1 MNVLLLYPRFP
12 DTFWSFRHAL
22 RFIRKESFGP
32 PLGLLTVAAMLP
44 PEWPKRLVD
53 LNVTHLRPSD
63 IEWADMV
70 MISGMGIQRE
80 SARQIIARCKAAGRT
95 VVAGGPLFT
104 EEADQFDEVDHFV
117 LNEAEVTLPRFLADL
132 ERGTPQR
139 VYCADTFA
147 DMRRSPVPLWELADL
162 RRYASACVQYSR
174 GCPFD
179 CEFCNITA
187 LLGRVPRTKSAE
199 QIIAELDTLYRL
211 GWRESIFF
219 VDDNLIGDRRAAK
232 NELLPALI
240 RWRKDKVGCPF
251 STQVSINL
259 ADDEELLQM
268 MVEAGFTAVFVGIET
283 PCEESL
289 TECHKTQNRGRD
301 LLESVRR
308 IQRAG
313 MHVEGG
319 FIVGFD
325 SDTPS
330 VFHRQIE
337 FIQKSGI
344 AAAMVGL
351 LQAPHGTR
359 LYERLKR
366 EGRLVGIPSGNNVID
381 FTNIIPK
388 MGLEVLRDGYR
399 ALLQHIYSPAAYYE
413 RVRTFLK
420 EYRPPRIRVHLDKET
435 ILAFFRSIYH
445 LGIRGVERVHY
456 WRLLFWTLFHRPRSF
471 PMAVTL
477 AIYGFHFRRICEE
490 QVLRVA
496 KEVHLPIRAQG
507 TL

>member
-22 RFIRKESFGP
+22 RFIRKEAFGP
-32 PLGLLTVAAMLP
+32 PLGLLTIAAMLP
-44 PEWPKRLVD
+44 REWPKRLVD
-53 LNVTHLRPSD
+53 LNVTHLHPND

-70 MISGMGIQRE
+70 MVSGMGIQRE

-104 EEADQFDEVDHFV
+104 EEADQFDEVDYFV

-132 ERGTPQR
+132 AQGTPQR
-139 VYCADTFA
+139 FYRTDRFA
-147 DMRRSPVPLWELADL
+147 DMRQSPVPLWELADL

-179 CEFCNITA
+179 CDFCNITA

-199 QIIAELDTLYRL
+199 QIIAELDYLYAL
-211 GWRESIFF
+211 GWRGSVFF

-240 RWRKDKVGCPF
+240 RWRRDKVGCPF

-259 ADDEELLQM
+259 ADDEELLRM
-268 MVEAGFTAVFVGIET
+268 MTEAGFTTVFVGIET

-330 VFHRQIE
+330 IFRRQIE

-351 LQAPHGTR
+351 LQAPYGTR

-366 EGRLVGIPSGNNVID
+366 EGRLVGIPSGNNVVD

-388 MGLEVLRDGYR
+388 MGLDALRNGYR
-399 ALLQHIYSPAAYYE
+399 ALLQYIYSPAAYYE

-420 EYRPPRIRVHLDKET
+420 EYRPPRIRVHLDWENV
-435 ILAFFRSIYH
+435 LAFFRSIYH

-456 WRLLFWTLFHRPRSF
+456 WRLLLWTLLHRPRSF

-490 QVLRVA
+490 QVLKIT
-496 KEVHLPIRAQG
+496 KEAGLPVRA
-507 TL
+507 